1 MIAHFCLEP
10 KKLVRWQEDIR
21 NIRHLSIDFFGLH
34 RFGHLHCWD
43 PGNREGFWCLVDRSY
58 PWTNP
63 VCARIWTGTYDM
75 GEYTMSLG
83 KSEHILTLPVTDV

>member
-1 MIAHFCLEP
+1 MIAHFCSEP

-21 NIRHLSIDFFGLH
+21 DIRHLSIDFFGLH
-34 RFGHLHCWD
+34 RVGHLHCWD

-58 PWTNP
+58 TWTNP